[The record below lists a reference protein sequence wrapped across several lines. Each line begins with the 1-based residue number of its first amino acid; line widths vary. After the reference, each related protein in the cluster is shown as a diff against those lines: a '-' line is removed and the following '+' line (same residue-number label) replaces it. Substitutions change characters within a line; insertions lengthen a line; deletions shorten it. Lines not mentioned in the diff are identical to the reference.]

1 MAIKGFK
8 QVVEKKGYRLD
19 DKDRKIFEKEIK
31 RGYLGF
37 DVGDIIEFVIY
48 DASDN
53 QLPQDFVDG
62 KKVRYIEYCRYYNSY
77 KF

>member
-31 RGYLGF
+31 RIF
-37 DVGDIIEFVIY
+37 RI
-48 DASDN
+48 
-53 QLPQDFVDG
+53 
-62 KKVRYIEYCRYYNSY
+62 
-77 KF
+77 